1 MTRKKLRTLAA
12 AGCVVIA
19 GGCDVSVT
27 NPGSIG
33 DDYLDDPAAHQAVV
47 NGMSRSLSRALNY
60 LALTGAGSTR
70 ELLASGGTVFGITLK
85 QRAGLLDPAFE
96 ETNDHWQFSQQAR
109 WVAED
114 GVRRMRESLDDSF
127 SSSPLAAQAL
137 LNVGFANRLLGENMC
152 ASVIDLGPAGPRSV
166 YFERA
171 EAAFTE
177 AIAVATASG
186 NATLANAARA
196 GRAGV
201 RVWIAN
207 WSGASS
213 DASLVPLTFA
223 HQARYSASDLDQY
236 NRVYW
241 GSANQPYRAH
251 TVAGTFYDTYFT
263 TTGDVRVRWQ
273 KNASVPVGPL
283 GNPWYIQ
290 MKFDRRESPINLAT
304 GREMRLIVA
313 EAMLRSGD
321 WQSALVAI
329 NQLRAATG
337 VPLATAVDP
346 TQAWTAL
353 KRERGIELWLEGR
366 RLGDLYRWAQDK
378 TPGATDDMTGR
389 SVCFPIGQSEINANP
404 NL

>member
-1 MTRKKLRTLAA
+1 MLLAA
-12 AGCVVIA
+12 AGCVIMV

-60 LALTGAGSTR
+60 LAVTGAGSTR
-70 ELLASGGTVFGITLK
+70 ELIASGGTVFGITLK

-96 ETNDHWQFSQQAR
+96 ETNDHWQFGQQAR

-114 GVRRMRESLDDSF
+114 GVRRMRETLDDNF
-127 SSSPLAAQAL
+127 GSSSLAAQAL
-137 LNVGFANRLLGENMC
+137 IHVGFANRLLGENMC

-166 YFERA
+166 YFARA
-171 EAAFTE
+171 EVAFTE
-177 AIAVATASG
+177 AITVATASG

-201 RVWIAN
+201 RVWTAN

-223 HQARYSASDLDQY
+223 YQARYSASDLDQY

-251 TVAGTFYDTYFT
+251 TVAGTFYDGYFT
-263 TTGDVRVRWQ
+263 ATGDVRVRWQ

-313 EAMLRSGD
+313 EGMLRSGD
-321 WQSALVAI
+321 WQIALAVI
-329 NQLRAATG
+329 NQLRSTSGA
-337 VPLATAVDP
+337 PLATAADAS
-346 TQAWTAL
+346 QAWTAL

-378 TPGATDDMTGR
+378 SPGAADDMTGR
-389 SVCFPIGQSEINANP
+389 SVCFPIGQSELNANP